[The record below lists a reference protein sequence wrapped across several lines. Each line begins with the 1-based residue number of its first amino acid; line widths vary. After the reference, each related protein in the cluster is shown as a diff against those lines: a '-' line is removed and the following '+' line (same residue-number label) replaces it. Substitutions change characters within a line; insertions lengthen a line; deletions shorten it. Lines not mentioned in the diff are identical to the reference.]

1 MDSKTKI
8 RIILASV
15 TVLFL
20 ILIGY
25 LMYLN
30 YLDYEYEWT
39 VEALTIGSF
48 DFFGAFTFTSY
59 NALFATLLIFGI
71 FVLPFVI
78 NELGILDNYPDEPQD
93 VDVEKGQT
101 VQDAEESFDRF
112 VGFLKRRF
120 GSINKIRNYSL
131 PIGITS
137 AILGGFLIT
146 LPSIFLIDSELIW
159 IPETEEWFVREYY
172 GFIRGQLLLIDILLL
187 VIGLILIRLYIR
199 RRRHSA
205 NKEKLKPFTV

>member
-48 DFFGAFTFTSY
+48 DFFGTFTFTSY

-78 NELGILDNYPDEPQD
+78 NESGILDNYPDESPD
-93 VDVEKGQT
+93 ADVEGGYT
-101 VQDAEESFDRF
+101 IEEAEEHLDRF
-112 VGFLKRRF
+112 AGFLKRRF
-120 GSINKIRNYSL
+120 GSIKKIRNYSL

-137 AILGGFLIT
+137 AILGGCLIT
-146 LPSIFLIDSELIW
+146 LPSIFLTDSEPIW
-159 IPETEEWFVREYY
+159 IPETEEWLVREYH
-172 GFIRGQLLLIDILLL
+172 GFIRGHLLLIGIILL
-187 VIGLILIRLYIR
+187 VIGLILIIRYIR
-199 RRRHSA
+199 RNSQSTI
-205 NKEKLKPFTV
+205 KEKLQAR